1 MNLFKWT
8 VSACAVLAAVTFT
21 ACNDSTSAN
30 VTVIAG
36 DNSSSSTSKDSPS
49 SASKDP
55 SSSSKDYDCS
65 VSDGVKVL
73 YPEDGAKFKMG
84 DTITVIYGS
93 DVKGSGYR
101 FVFKTSENDMGV
113 DMLPSSAGP
122 KEPDGKTCYEQKV
135 VLQAETEDDDATAEP
150 TDTAIIR
157 VIPYEKT
164 SKGANSG
171 TFKVTE

>member
-8 VSACAVLAAVTFT
+8 VSTCAVLAAVCFT
-21 ACNDSTSAN
+21 ACDDSSSASSDPAS
-30 VTVIAG
+30 TP
-36 DNSSSSTSKDSPS
+36 SSSTSKDSPS
-49 SASKDP
+49 SASKDNQ

-65 VSDGVKVL
+65 VTDGVKVL